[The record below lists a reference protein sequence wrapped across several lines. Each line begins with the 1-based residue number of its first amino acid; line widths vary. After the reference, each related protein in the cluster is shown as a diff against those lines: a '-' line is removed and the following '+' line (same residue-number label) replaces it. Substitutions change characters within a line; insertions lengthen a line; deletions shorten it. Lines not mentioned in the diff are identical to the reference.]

1 MGMKPAKFVRIENA
15 YGIIDP
21 DQEYLCVYDL
31 IEREREREKWRN
43 NERSSMKE
51 NGASKQRSIL
61 KAEKIFIQA
70 KGENVNSL
78 SYYRNT
84 LRRPICRMV
93 FPSLRGLRAMMSD
106 LAVDG
111 I

>member
-1 MGMKPAKFVRIENA
+1 
-15 YGIIDP
+15 
-21 DQEYLCVYDL
+21 
-31 IEREREREKWRN
+31 
-43 NERSSMKE
+43 MKE

-70 KGENVNSL
+70 KGENVNSW

-93 FPSLRGLRAMMSD
+93 FLSLRGLRAMMSD